1 MPHAFPM
8 STNMLESWRVIT
20 AILLAFQVP
29 LGAYTSAQAPATND
43 VLGSAAPSVQLVP
56 DRGKPVLRPLEP
68 GSAEAGMQLGHYH
81 PSLTTAAV
89 GWAFAWEL
97 SDRKP
102 VSEPAELAKLQGL
115 TALWDGVLI
124 SDRALR
130 AGVDRTLAGLHHDAI
145 AAIVQAND
153 PDRSL
158 IVSRCLIAQAATNL
172 AQIRRTRQGVEAL
185 AAAAKELGFDE
196 YRLSSAK
203 RLAQAVASLQLGL
216 GLVNGGG
223 LPAADID
230 MFTATVELLE
240 TLRLEGNLPSEE
252 ELTPLWDTLVQ
263 YALST
268 GHIQAERLDAAAE
281 VGARG
286 VEDGSIQAPA
296 TERKRASALSWRMH
310 VEQVNWLPKLLD
322 AMPTTLRERAE
333 PEFMTAIA
341 PDHFP
346 DKGGMGA
353 VIRMRAAAPM
363 DSPEQASEIA
373 RLVAWYGE
381 AYPSVAMAVLLT
393 YGHERASLFAP
404 VGSQVPPR
412 DRAQSA
418 LADALKRREATN
430 HFAAQWLGS
439 IDPTMDVDGVRASV
453 DFEARQLEGEIN
465 RRRMSRRYAPEE

>member
-1 MPHAFPM
+1 
-8 STNMLESWRVIT
+8 MLESWRVIT

-130 AGVDRTLAGLHHDAI
+130 AGEDRTLAGLHHDAI

-310 VEQVNWLPKLLD
+310 VE
-322 AMPTTLRERAE
+322 
-333 PEFMTAIA
+333 FMTAIA